1 MEERMKNR
9 LTLLGIL
16 LIAGLLIAGLFIVLV
31 VPVRTVVTSSEGVNV
46 SIEGNQGTIYKD
58 GKVLQNFTLPRSYFE
73 GEEDYEYTWNS
84 SNIPEG
90 GIRIGKKVI
99 TKIEIPKAQLNELI
113 EIAKKDNRVREFIDG
128 KEYKVTAATID
139 PMRDR
144 NDTRT
149 YGEDQEA
156 LIVFEVE
163 GKYYQ
168 IRINLHDKTVW
179 QVREQPSGSVIF
191 HYYRGTFN

>member
-1 MEERMKNR
+1 MEKRMKNR
-9 LTLLGIL
+9 LMLLSIL
-16 LIAGLLIAGLFIVLV
+16 FIAGLLIAGLFIILG
-31 VPVRTVVTSSEGVNV
+31 VPVRTVVTSSEGVSV
-46 SIEGNQGTIYKD
+46 AIEGNQGTIYKD
-58 GKVLQNFTLPRSYFE
+58 GKVLQTFTLPRSYFE

-84 SNIPEG
+84 SNISVG

-99 TKIEIPKAQLNELI
+99 KKVEIPEAQLNELI
-113 EIAKKDNRVREFIDG
+113 EIAKKDNRVWKFIEG

-139 PMRDR
+139 PIREK
-144 NDTRT
+144 NDTRI

-168 IRINLHDKTVW
+168 IRINLLSKTVW
-179 QVREQPSGSVIF
+179 EVREQASRAVIF
-191 HYYRGTFN
+191 YYYRGTFK